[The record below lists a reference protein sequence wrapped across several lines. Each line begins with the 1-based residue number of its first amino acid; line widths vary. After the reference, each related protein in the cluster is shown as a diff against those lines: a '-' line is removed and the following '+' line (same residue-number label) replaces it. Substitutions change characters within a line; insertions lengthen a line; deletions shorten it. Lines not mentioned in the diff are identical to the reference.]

1 MGATI
6 FQNIETGKTAQEAFD
21 KAVEEAHWMHG
32 HGGYSGTIAEKH
44 EFTEFPRPK
53 GMKRATVLKMVRK
66 LMDVQFTCDCHPKE
80 QFPFYP
86 CDKGKPNVAPLQ
98 ARYPKCNILK
108 MYNVY
113 DDKWGPSLCMSLPN
127 NEYLFAGWA
136 SC

>member
-44 EFTEFPRPK
+44 GFTEFPRPK
-53 GMKRATVLKMVRK
+53 GMKRETVLKMVRQ
-66 LMDVQFTCDCHPKE
+66 LVDVKFTCDCHPEE
-80 QFPFYP
+80 QMACF
-86 CDKGKPNVAPLQ
+86 DKGKPNVAPLQ
-98 ARYPKCNILK
+98 ALYPKCNILK

-113 DDKWGPSLCMSLPN
+113 DDKWGPSLCMTLPN